1 MTQTLKKRVYGE
13 FSPENPSMNNNRQ
26 IDILLVVSPANA
38 RAPYMPYYYLYL
50 AGYLEKHGFTV
61 EISNPHEVRF
71 EDNVACIL
79 RDVHRFQPRF
89 VGLAVFVTD
98 YDVVV
103 DLAGRIRREYNG
115 TIMAGNAHAS
125 ISPEDFLFEN
135 SPFDLVVRGE
145 GELTVR
151 EILETYQSQGNN
163 HRIKGIAYRQ
173 DGRLVQTQNRELM
186 DLNECGMP
194 AYHKINMAWY
204 AQPIKVIIRR
214 LATIG
219 AVIYI
224 GRGCPFQCTFCASNS
239 VWQANDRVPGS
250 PVIRKRP
257 MSHVIEDL
265 RILQEHYGFDFFYI
279 LDDTFG
285 IAEQDIIDFCSAY
298 RESGLK
304 MLWAAETRVRCIQ
317 KEYIVRLLNES
328 GCIQLDFGVETGS
341 ERLLKVIK
349 KHNSV
354 EEIIRAFDLCRTHR
368 IRTFANILLNL
379 PTETDEDLAATMR
392 LLTRIRPTYVSV
404 GVTQPYPGTEIFRNL
419 AQPVARKE
427 YRQLSR
433 LLPPEKFRLSS
444 HRKDLH
450 KLLFSWQLRYGI
462 DTPVEISLFQ
472 ADWRY
477 WSHLWHSPHRLRY
490 LVFLVQDNALMPIR
504 FLKTISHF
512 FWSRRGG
519 RSPEL

>member
-1 MTQTLKKRVYGE
+1 MERH
-13 FSPENPSMNNNRQ
+13 FPENPRMNDNRSV
-26 IDILLVVSPANA
+26 DVLFVVSPTNA
-38 RAPYMPYYYLYL
+38 REFYMPFYYLYL

-61 EISNPHEVRF
+61 EISNPHEARF
-71 EDNVACIL
+71 KDNIACIR
-79 RDVHRFQPRF
+79 RDVQRFQPRF
-89 VGLAVFVTD
+89 VGLAAFVTD

-115 TIMAGNAHAS
+115 TILVGNAHAS
-125 ISPEDFLFEN
+125 IFPEDFLFEN

-151 EILETYQSQGNN
+151 EILETYQFNKDNS
-163 HRIKGIAYRQ
+163 HIKGIAYRQ
-173 DGRLVQTQNRELM
+173 DGRLIQTQKRELM

-194 AYHKINMAWY
+194 AYHKIDVSWY
-204 AQPIKVIIRR
+204 AQPAKNIIRG
-214 LATIG
+214 LATIA

-224 GRGCPFQCTFCASNS
+224 GRGCPFQCTFCASNT
-239 VWQANDRVPGS
+239 VWQANARVPGH
-250 PVIRKRP
+250 PLIRKRP

-265 RILQEHYGFDFFYI
+265 RILQEQYGFDFFYI

-285 IAEQDIIDFCSAY
+285 MAEQDIIDFCGAY

-317 KEYIVRLLNES
+317 KGHIVRLLKES

-349 KHNSV
+349 KRNSV
-354 EEIIRAFDLCRTHR
+354 EDIIRAFDLCRRYR

-379 PTETDEDLAATMR
+379 PTETDEDLASTMR
-392 LLTRIRPTYVSV
+392 LLARIRPTIVSV
-404 GVTQPYPGTEIFRNL
+404 GVTQPYPGTEISRNL
-419 AQPVARKE
+419 GRPIAREE
-427 YRQLSR
+427 YHQLNR
-433 LLPPEKFRLSS
+433 LTPPEKFRLSS
-444 HRKDLH
+444 HRQDLH

-462 DTPVEISLFQ
+462 VTPVETSFFR

-477 WSHLWHSPHRLRY
+477 WSHLWHSPHIWRY
-490 LVFLVQDNALMPIR
+490 LTYLVRDNALMPIR
-504 FLKTISHF
+504 FLKAVRRF
-512 FWSRRGG
+512 FWSRRDG
-519 RSPEL
+519 RRHEL